1 MPSRSSNTRTSR
13 REGLMFR
20 THVRTYVYDL
30 FLVFVG
36 FVGLL

>member
-1 MPSRSSNTRTSR
+1 MRNRSSSSRTSR

-20 THVRTYVYDL
+20 IHVRPYVYDL

-36 FVGLL
+36 FVGFL